1 MVVVIRDDPN
11 DPRIVFHI
19 ADPPERL
26 HMNSFARFEN
36 KPNADPIDDLLVE
49 FQPEDLVDEP

>member
-1 MVVVIRDDPN
+1 
-11 DPRIVFHI
+11 
-19 ADPPERL
+19 
-26 HMNSFARFEN
+26 MNSFARFEN